1 MSIDKAT
8 PALWQSVL
16 LVSGCLLLVFAL
28 WEVSVKLFDIASWL
42 LPAPSVIINTLF
54 TNGQVLLAHAGQTLI
69 EVLCGMLLAVTL
81 GIGCAALIDSSTIA
95 RRLIYPLLVI
105 SQTIPAI
112 VLAPLLVIWF
122 GFGVLPKVIVVTLFC
137 FFPIAINTAE
147 GLGSSQKELLDLVR
161 SMNAS
166 WWQTWSKIRLYSA
179 LPAFFSGLKIAASYS
194 IIAAVIGEW
203 VGAEQ
208 GLGIYL
214 LRSAGAFQTA
224 HVFATI
230 SVISLMS
237 LAMFTLVVALERVMI
252 PWNFRH

>member
-1 MSIDKAT
+1 MSIYKAA

-16 LVSGCLLLVFAL
+16 LVSACLLFLLAF
-28 WEVSVKLFDIASWL
+28 WEASVNIFDIAPWL

-54 TNGQVLLAHAGQTLI
+54 TNGHVLLAHAGQTFI
-69 EVLCGMLLAVTL
+69 EVLCGMSLAIAF
-81 GIGCAALIDSSTIA
+81 GIGCAAFIDYSTIA

-112 VLAPLLVIWF
+112 VLAPLLVIWC
-122 GFGVLPKVIVVTLFC
+122 GFGLLPKVIVITLFC

-147 GLGSSQKELLDLVR
+147 GLDSTQQEFLDLVK

-203 VGAEQ
+203 VGAEK

-214 LRSAGAFQTA
+214 LRSSGAFQTA
-224 HVFATI
+224 LVFATI

-237 LAMFTLVVALERVMI
+237 LAMFAMVFILERLII